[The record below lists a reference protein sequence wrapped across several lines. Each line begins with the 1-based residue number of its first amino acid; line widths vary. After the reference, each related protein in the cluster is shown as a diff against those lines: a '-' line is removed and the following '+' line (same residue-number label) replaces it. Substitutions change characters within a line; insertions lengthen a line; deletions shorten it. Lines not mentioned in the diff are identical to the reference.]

1 MRIVI
6 DGRMFSESGIGR
18 YIRSLVD
25 ELKIIDKKNEY
36 FILHLQKDYQT
47 LTYYHNFHKVLA
59 DFSWYSISE
68 QRKLPQ
74 VINKLKP
81 DLVHFPHFN
90 IPVFYKG
97 KFIVTIHDL
106 IHQHFQMRRAT
117 THDPITYKIKQLG
130 YKAVFKNAVT
140 KSIRILVPSNYV
152 KNLLIKEWKISAD
165 KIVVTYEAV
174 NDKIFSIEN
183 IMGKDRVIQVME
195 KFNITPPY
203 IFYVGNAHPH
213 KNVEGLIKAFLLLK
227 KQFYDLKLVL
237 SGGDHYFWQKIK
249 AEYTDIDI
257 IFTGFVTDEELVA
270 LYKNA
275 RCFVMPSFE
284 EGFGIPLLEAMGVD
298 CPIVSSNA
306 GSLKEI
312 GGDAALYFDP
322 HNIHDMVEKI
332 SDVMVNQKLR
342 AELITEGKKRHKLF
356 SWEKLAK
363 KTLEVYSQCG

>member
-90 IPVFYKG
+90 VPIFYKG

-213 KNVEGLIKAFLLLK
+213 KNVEGLIKAFLLL
-227 KQFYDLKLVL
+227 
-237 SGGDHYFWQKIK
+237 
-249 AEYTDIDI
+249 
-257 IFTGFVTDEELVA
+257 
-270 LYKNA
+270 
-275 RCFVMPSFE
+275 
-284 EGFGIPLLEAMGVD
+284 
-298 CPIVSSNA
+298 
-306 GSLKEI
+306 
-312 GGDAALYFDP
+312 
-322 HNIHDMVEKI
+322 
-332 SDVMVNQKLR
+332 
-342 AELITEGKKRHKLF
+342 
-356 SWEKLAK
+356 
-363 KTLEVYSQCG
+363 